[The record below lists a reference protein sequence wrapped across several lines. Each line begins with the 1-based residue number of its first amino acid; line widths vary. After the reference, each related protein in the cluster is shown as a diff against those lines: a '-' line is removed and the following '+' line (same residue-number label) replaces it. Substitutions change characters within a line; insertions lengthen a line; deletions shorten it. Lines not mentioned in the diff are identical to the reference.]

1 MSTIKVTNIEH
12 ENTTNGGIQLDN
24 AGHVTVDGQQMPTA
38 GALSNR
44 NLIING
50 AMQVAQRGTANATPV
65 GYQTVD
71 RFKANASGGTFS
83 QERIDLTS
91 SDSPYSSGFR
101 HAFRVKNS
109 AVATANNHY
118 RQFEQAVEAQDARKC
133 GWNYNSTSSY
143 VTISF
148 WARASVSGTYCFDF
162 RSHDGTAQAYP
173 TSITL
178 VADTWKK
185 FELTYPGDS
194 GITINDDSGIGLR
207 LVWGVYFGSNFTDSS
222 AVMGQWHAFSSATI
236 CPDDT
241 AGWGTTLNATFDV
254 TGVQLE
260 VGEKATPFEHRN
272 FGDELQRC
280 ERYFQQWKGD
290 GTASTQNVI
299 CGAAGIN
306 SGASACYLV
315 PSPKMRGPFSVDFDN
330 LIISDSATYDEDVT
344 AMNLTNPSGDGAYV
358 TASHASNGGRHDAQ
372 SLRVKAG
379 TAGYLRLDAEL

>member
-12 ENTTNGGIQLDN
+12 ESTANGGIQLDN

-148 WARASVSGTYCFDF
+148 WARSSVSGTYCFDF
-162 RSHDGTAQAYP
+162 RSNDGTAQAYA

-194 GITINDDSGIGLR
+194 DITINDDNGIGFR
-207 LVWGVYFGSNFTDSS
+207 LVWGLYFGSNFTASNAD
-222 AVMGQWHAFSSATI
+222 MNQWHAFSSATI

-260 VGEKATPFEHRN
+260 VGEKATPFEHRSYA
-272 FGDELQRC
+272 DELRRCQRYRYQIDLGNAAAPSHLVMTRFEAGSGVAYASIQFPC
-280 ERYFQQWKGD
+280 EMRIAPNFSYTG
-290 GTASTQNVI
+290 ST
-299 CGAAGIN
+299 
-306 SGASACYLV
+306 L
-315 PSPKMRGPFSVDFDN
+315 
-330 LIISDSATYDEDVT
+330 SATGY
-344 AMNLTNPSGDGAYV
+344 AGNPVLNRATKSFCDLRAQRTTG
-358 TASHASNGGRHDAQ
+358 SNTT
-372 SLRVKAG
+372 V
-379 TAGYLRLDAEL
+379 YLRAPSTGNSSDVLVLNFDAEL

>member
-1 MSTIKVTNIEH
+1 
-12 ENTTNGGIQLDN
+12 IQLDSS
-24 AGHVTVDGQQMPTA
+24 GHVTVDGQQMPAA
-38 GALSNR
+38 GPLSNR
-44 NLIING
+44 NLVING
-50 AMQVAQRGTANATPV
+50 DMRVAQRSTSKTGV
-65 GYQTVD
+65 GGSFVYTTVD
-71 RFKANASGGTFS
+71 RFMLRNNGTTTARYTNTQSTDAPDSFGYSYKLETTTAKGTLSATHYQGVSTRLEGQNLQNLGYGTNSSKYLTLSFWVKSSTTGQYSCHFSNWNATRSIS
-83 QERIDLTS
+83 K
-91 SDSPYSSGFR
+91 PYTI
-101 HAFRVKNS
+101 NS
-109 AVATANNHY
+109 ANTW
-118 RQFEQAVEAQDARKC
+118 EKK
-133 GWNYNSTSSY
+133 
-143 VTISF
+143 
-148 WARASVSGTYCFDF
+148 
-162 RSHDGTAQAYP
+162 
-173 TSITL
+173 SITI
-178 VADTWKK
+178 
-185 FELTYPGDS
+185 PGDS
-194 GITINDDSGIGLR
+194 TAIADNNALGMEIGWALAAGSFYNDGTDGSTWHNTSDSGKRHSGQSVEFGGTIG
-207 LVWGVYFGSNFTDSS
+207 
-222 AVMGQWHAFSSATI
+222 
-236 CPDDT
+236 DT
-241 AGWGTTLNATFDV
+241 WYL